1 MIGCWIKNG
10 LDLGFCPINNA
21 KLLSKIFPFPH
32 PLVRKVLRPSN
43 LQFRRYI
50 QKCTLPRVLI
60 LVMMSSL
67 LKILEYDHL
76 NISRKEHEIRR
87 VSNCDSKA
95 TCFPVDKRCRFKVYK
110 ASIRY
115 CRRRI
120 DVETTSCV
128 YMFRDYHYSPELAL
142 DSSVFLFWSNGI

>member
-1 MIGCWIKNG
+1 MW
-10 LDLGFCPINNA
+10 
-21 KLLSKIFPFPH
+21 KIFPFLH
-32 PLVRKVLRPSN
+32 LLVSQVLRPIN
-43 LQFRRYI
+43 LRFTRYI

-67 LKILEYDHL
+67 LKIIEYGHL
-76 NISRKEHEIRR
+76 NISRKEHEIRK

-95 TCFPVDKRCRFKVYK
+95 TCFPVDKRCRFKFYK

-120 DVETTSCV
+120 DIETTSCV
-128 YMFRDYHYSPELAL
+128 YMFRDYHYLPELAL
-142 DSSVFLFWSNGI
+142 DQFSFPFLK